1 MINWVRSRV
10 PRGIRLCKKRPPS
23 LHLRRIK
30 AVLVS
35 VPVRLSPA
43 ALLKVLL
50 RLLARRGRVI
60 GVLPPPRLVMGGR
73 ENGTTNYVYFKNGIS
88 VNVCISKKWIS
99 VKEYISKRMMVCTL
113 ATLPSCFCFLLG
125 KQTNMCVCHLRLL
138 SLGSF
143 FVNVPPYERWFF
155 FVNNGQVRVPPCAL
169 FGFSIYTRIGDHTV
183 LP

>member
-1 MINWVRSRV
+1 MINWVCSLV
-10 PRGIRLCKKRPPS
+10 PWGIRPCKKRPLS
-23 LHLRRIK
+23 LLLRRIK
-30 AVLVS
+30 AAPVS
-35 VPVRLSPA
+35 VPARLSPV
-43 ALLKVLL
+43 ALLKAPPRL
-50 RLLARRGRVI
+50 RARHGRVI
-60 GVLPPPRLVMGGR
+60 GDPPPPKLVTGGR
-73 ENGTTNYVYFKNGIS
+73 EDGINNYMC

-113 ATLPSCFCFLLG
+113 ATLPSCFRFLLG
-125 KQTNMCVCHLRLL
+125 RQTNMGVCHLRLL

-143 FVNVPPYERWFF
+143 FVNAPPSERWIF